1 MSSSASTIFLSWLA
15 TGIYNLDSK
24 RFQKASLNTRVEG
37 WTETWGNKEENEEVT
52 NEEETTTSDAD
63 VKTKSKSDTIGTEID
78 DRSVSILLSTPHPQL
93 PIVLT
98 QHRPAWLE
106 QMVLRIA
113 GIPHIVINSKYI
125 SNEATGQLPYL
136 SDCIPSKPPILVGRD
151 HPTNL
156 ETNTTTSNNSIL
168 AYLQDYRDVDLDRQ
182 ASLTSDTQRGLS
194 RCFQMMIHS
203 ELSNIMLYLRY
214 EDSDSSWEQVYRKQ
228 YIEASNIIIPNKEP
242 LSTNEIRKNS
252 WVMQLRGRLQASMER
267 AVERKR
273 LLGFDGEKNSIKKLL
288 QRANDAYSTL
298 DNQLSET
305 NKNTT
310 KQNYLLG
317 TERPALVDVL
327 LWAHLAEALC
337 DVHLVVLLA
346 SHPNLVKYFQ
356 HMYRTYFSTSD
367 EKCDW
372 KDWNE
377 QQNLNNAFQKI
388 PTLGKPKQTQA
399 SAFKDAVDLMQ
410 KLSLQK
416 QELIEVLGA
425 VKAKR
430 MADPLPKPRQPTS
443 SVMYRY
449 CMGSESLKNKKNQT
463 PTEKEQNP
471 IRQKLMRDQVRN
483 DQMWISG
490 IVGVSAVVIL
500 LIQGGNTL

>member
-1 MSSSASTIFLSWLA
+1 MSSSASTLFVSWLA

-52 NEEETTTSDAD
+52 NDEETTSNEAVD
-63 VKTKSKSDTIGTEID
+63 VTEARKSDTIGTEID

-98 QHRPAWLE
+98 QHRPAWFE

-113 GIPHIVINSKYI
+113 GIPHIVINSKHI

-136 SDCIPSKPPILVGRD
+136 SDCQPSKPPILVGRD

-156 ETNTTTSNNSIL
+156 ETNTTSNNISNNSIL
-168 AYLQDYRDVDLDRQ
+168 AYLQDYRDVDLDKQ
-182 ASLTSDTQRGLS
+182 ASLTSDQQRGLS
-194 RCFQMMIHS
+194 RCFQCMIHS
-203 ELSNIMLYLRY
+203 ELSNILLYLRY

-228 YIEASNIIIPNKEP
+228 YIEASNIIFSNDE
-242 LSTNEIRKNS
+242 SREIN
-252 WVMQLRGRLQASMER
+252 WIMQLRGRLQASMER
-267 AVERKR
+267 SVERKH
-273 LLGFDGEKNSIKKLL
+273 LLGFDGEKNSKKHLL
-288 QRANDAYSTL
+288 QRANNAYSTL
-298 DNQLSET
+298 DNQLFET

-367 EKCDW
+367 GGKCDW

-377 QQNLNNAFQKI
+377 QQNLKNAFQKI
-388 PTLGKPKQTQA
+388 PTLGKSKLAQPN
-399 SAFKDAVDLMQ
+399 AFKDAVDLMQ

-430 MADPLPKPRQPTS
+430 MTDPLPKPRQPTS

-449 CMGSESLKNKKNQT
+449 CMGSETLKNKKNQT

-500 LIQGGNTL
+500 LIQGGNI